1 MLKDLREF
9 CQSQGIQG
17 YILHTTDGFQNYN
30 TIIQKLT
37 NFSGSNGILVLLT
50 DKALF
55 FTDGRYLEQ
64 AAKQL
69 DANLFKIFPISSLKD
84 FNWSDF
90 IKPNDTIGYHPMLCT
105 KKQLANFEKL
115 NLSPIKYDELIDSNI
130 SDKEEVFVYFDN
142 YAGSSAADK
151 LKKLKGK
158 NYLITDT
165 SSVCYL
171 LNLRSKADDQRG
183 MFNAYLLSLQ
193 DQFTLFISE
202 NLSSDVLKY
211 LKDLDVKHL
220 PLGTLKDKLTS
231 NKISLDLDTIP
242 LEFLNI
248 CTNYEHGTY
257 YKLDQA
263 CKTKEEIENAKEV
276 HISDGIAICE
286 VLAWIKEGISE
297 YDISCKL
304 IQQRKK
310 HKTYIKESFHAIC
323 GFKENS
329 SIIHYRPLEAEAKKI
344 QGQGLVLIDTGG
356 HYYGAT
362 TDVTRVIC
370 LGEPTEEE
378 KLYYTLVLKGHI
390 NLAKTKFKKGIA
402 GANLDSLARVYL
414 WQNFAD
420 YPHSTG
426 HGVGN
431 FLNVHEGPCGISAV
445 NNVVLKEGMI
455 LSNEPG
461 FYKEGSFGIRI
472 ENLVYVK
479 QSSHPDF
486 LEFEDLT
493 MLPFCSKL
501 IDKTMLNT
509 DEITWI
515 KGYYGKIDKL
525 IMSHLSTEA
534 RRFLQEELN
543 AI

>member
-9 CQSQGIQG
+9 CTSQDIQG

-30 TIIQKLT
+30 TAIQKLT
-37 NFSGSNGILVLLT
+37 NFSGSNAILVVLM

-69 DANLFKIFPISSLKD
+69 DTNLFKIFPISSLKD
-84 FNWSDF
+84 FNWDDYV
-90 IKPNDTIGYHPMLCT
+90 KQVDTLGYHPMLFT
-105 KKQLANFEKL
+105 KRQLANFEKL
-115 NLSPIKYDELIDSNI
+115 ELSPIKYDELIDGKI
-130 SDKEEVFVYFDN
+130 SDEEEVFVYPDN
-142 YAGSSAADK
+142 YAGSKAASKLEK
-151 LKKLKGK
+151 LKSK
-158 NYLITDT
+158 NYFITDT

-183 MFNAYLLSLQ
+183 MFNAYLLSLKAQ
-193 DQFTLFISE
+193 LMVFSDE

-220 PLGTLKDKLTS
+220 PLRTLKQMLTS
-231 NKISLDLDTIP
+231 DKISLDLDTIP

-248 CTNYEHGTY
+248 CTNYEHDTY

-263 CKTKEEIENAKEV
+263 CKTDKEIENAQDV
-276 HISDGIAICE
+276 HIEDGIAICE
-286 VLAWIKEGISE
+286 VLAWIKDGISE
-297 YDISCKL
+297 YGISCKL
-304 IQQRKK
+304 IEERKK
-310 HKTYIKESFHAIC
+310 RKTYVKESFHAIC

-329 SIIHYRPLEAEAKKI
+329 SIIHYRPLEKESKEIK
-344 QGQGLVLIDTGG
+344 GRGVLLIDTGG
-356 HYYGAT
+356 HYHGAT

-378 KLYYTLVLKGHI
+378 ILYYTLVLKGHI
-390 NLAKTKFKKGIA
+390 NLAKTKFRKGIV

-420 YPHSTG
+420 YPHTTG

-431 FLNVHEGPCGISAV
+431 FLNVHEGPCGISGV
-445 NNVVLKEGMI
+445 NNVILQEGMI

-479 QSSHPDF
+479 QSAHPDF
-486 LEFEDLT
+486 LEFQNLT
-493 MLPFCSKL
+493 MLPFCSRL
-501 IDKTMLNT
+501 IEKSMLNL
-509 DEITWI
+509 DEIDWI
-515 KGYYGKIDKL
+515 KDYYGKINTL
-525 IMSHLSTEA
+525 IMPHLSSEA
-534 RRFLQEELN
+534 RKFLQKELR